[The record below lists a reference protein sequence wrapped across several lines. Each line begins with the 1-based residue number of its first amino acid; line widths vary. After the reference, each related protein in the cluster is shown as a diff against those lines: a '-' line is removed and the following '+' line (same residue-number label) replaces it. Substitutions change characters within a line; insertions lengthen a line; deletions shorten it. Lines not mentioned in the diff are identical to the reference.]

1 MNKLL
6 LTLSFLG
13 SIFFFTSKSSA
24 LPDCE
29 VSSNTFHNCF
39 GTYIWT
45 NGKFKG
51 YKYVGQWKKDQM
63 NGQGIMFYPI
73 GDTYIGEY
81 KDSKKHGVG
90 IYKWRSGAKDIGEF
104 KNGKLN
110 GYAIR
115 YNAKGSILKEGIW
128 KDDEFLYSQNKSTL
142 SNSNSKLDKYKS
154 FCEEIGFAQGT
165 EKFEDCVLE
174 AMKKG

>member
-13 SIFFFTSKSSA
+13 SIFFFTSQSGA

-29 VSSNTFHNCF
+29 VSSKTFHNCF
-39 GTYIWT
+39 GTHIWT
-45 NGKFKG
+45 SGKFKG
-51 YKYVGQWKKDQM
+51 YKYVGQWKNDQM
-63 NGQGIMFYPI
+63 NGHGIMFYPN

-81 KDSKKHGVG
+81 KKSKKHGVG
-90 IYKWRSGAKDIGEF
+90 IYKWRNGVKEIGEF

-115 YNAKGSILKEGIW
+115 YDTEGSILNKGIW
-128 KDDEFLYSQNKSTL
+128 KDDELISANKPSST
-142 SNSNSKLDKYKS
+142 SNSKIEGYKT
-154 FCEEIGFAQGT
+154 FCAEIGFTPGT
-165 EKFEDCVLE
+165 KQFGECVVE
-174 AMKKG
+174 VMKKN

>member
-1 MNKLL
+1 M
-6 LTLSFLG
+6 G
-13 SIFFFTSKSSA
+13 SIVFFTSQSRA
-24 LPDCE
+24 LPACKD
-29 VSSNTFHNCF
+29 SSNTFHNCF
-39 GTYIWT
+39 GTHIWT

-90 IYKWRSGAKDIGEF
+90 IYKWVNGAKDIGEF
-104 KNGKLN
+104 KYGKLN

-115 YNAKGSILKEGIW
+115 YNAKGSILKKGIW
-128 KDDEFLYSQNKSTL
+128 KDDKFISANKPTST
-142 SNSNSKLDKYKS
+142 SNSKIEGYKS
-154 FCEEIGFAQGT
+154 FCAEIGFTPGT
-165 EKFEDCVLE
+165 EQFGECVVE